1 MSQRRAPALATV
13 TASPQVTA
21 PPLTRR
27 LLWVIGGWFLVVMVA
42 SLSQPPWPIRRGALF
57 LHLAGLVAGFGA
69 VLVADVHGV
78 LWLVGRRRL
87 TDLLRI
93 TSALQ
98 PLIWGGLTALVLSG
112 LLLHPNI
119 SLPRTKIKLV
129 LVLIAIINGMWAH
142 ELTKRLEAQPVDAG
156 AAHVNQGLLLKVM
169 CSAAISQGA
178 WWGATLIGFLA
189 TTSR

>member
-1 MSQRRAPALATV
+1 MTQYPAPEIATV
-13 TASPQVTA
+13 SPW
-21 PPLTRR
+21 TRR
-27 LLWVIGGWFLVVMVA
+27 LGWVIGGWLVVVTIA
-42 SLSQPPWPIRRGALF
+42 SLNQPSWPLRRGALF

-78 LWLVGRRRL
+78 LWLVGQRRL
-87 TDLLRI
+87 ADLLQI

-98 PLIWGGLTALVLSG
+98 PLIWAGMIALVASG

-119 SLPRTKIKLV
+119 SLLRTKIKLV
-129 LVLIAIINGMWAH
+129 LVLVATINGMWAH
-142 ELTKRLEAQPVDAG
+142 QLTKQLAAQTGDAP
-156 AAHVNQGLLLKVM
+156 AHVDQRLLLKVM
-169 CSAAISQGA
+169 GSGAISQGA